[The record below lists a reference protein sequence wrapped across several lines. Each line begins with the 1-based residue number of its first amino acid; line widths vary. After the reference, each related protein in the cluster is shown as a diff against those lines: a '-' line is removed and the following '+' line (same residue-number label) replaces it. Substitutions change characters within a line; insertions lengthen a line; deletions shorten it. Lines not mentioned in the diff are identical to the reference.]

1 MKIIR
6 IAIREIRNA
15 FISVF
20 RNFSLSAASVS
31 CTAITLTLVTIA
43 ILFSYNIASITKDI
57 EDTLTIVAFVES
69 KASDEVVKQVRNELE
84 AISNVDKKSI
94 EFNSSEEISEQMA
107 KEYETI
113 DTILGV
119 LDKDSNPIQATYVVK
134 VKDVTKMEETANK
147 IESLEHVT
155 RVKYGESL
163 VNKLISSFNVV
174 RNACLIAVAALIIV
188 TVFLISNTIKLTIF
202 SRKNEINIM
211 RLVGTSNTVIKIPF
225 LFEGLI
231 LGLIGSVIPV
241 LLTIYGYTFLYDFV
255 GGKLFTNMFILVKPM
270 EIIYKTSIILIVVG
284 GLVGMLSSIGA
295 VRKYLKV

>member
-84 AISNVDKKSI
+84 AIPNVDKKSI

>member
-1 MKIIR
+1 MKIFR
-6 IAIREIRNA
+6 IAYRGIRNA
-15 FISVF
+15 FTSVF

-31 CTAITLTLVTIA
+31 CTTITLTLVTIA
-43 ILFSYNIASITKDI
+43 ILFSYNISSITKDI

-69 KASDEVVKQVRNELE
+69 KADDNIIQEVRKDLE
-84 AISNVDKKSI
+84 AIKNIDSKSI
-94 EFNSSEEISEQMA
+94 EFNSSQEISEQMA

-113 DTILGV
+113 NTILGV
-119 LDKDSNPIQATYVVK
+119 LDKEDNPIQATFVVK
-134 VKDVTKMEETANK
+134 VKDVTQMNQTAEQ
-147 IESLEHVT
+147 IEKLEHVT

-163 VNKLISSFNVV
+163 VNKLISSFNVI
-174 RNACLIAVAALIIV
+174 RNACLIAVGALIIV

-211 RLVGTSNTVIKIPF
+211 RLVGTSNAVIKIPF

-231 LGLIGSVIPV
+231 LGLIGAVIPV

-255 GGKLFTNMFILVKPM
+255 GGKLFTNMFILVKPV
-270 EIIYKTSIILIVVG
+270 EIIYKTSIILLVVG